1 VTDGGAPVGGVTGN
15 GTNGLGVELVAE
27 PVNGALLVD
36 ALPVVAA
43 FDAAAATLPPSND
56 VVLWQPLQSTPL

>member
-1 VTDGGAPVGGVTGN
+1 MTDGGAPVGGVTGN
-15 GTNGLGVELVAE
+15 GTDAPGAELVAE
-27 PVNGALLVD
+27 PVVGAFPVD

-43 FDAAAATLPPSND
+43 FSAATPALSND